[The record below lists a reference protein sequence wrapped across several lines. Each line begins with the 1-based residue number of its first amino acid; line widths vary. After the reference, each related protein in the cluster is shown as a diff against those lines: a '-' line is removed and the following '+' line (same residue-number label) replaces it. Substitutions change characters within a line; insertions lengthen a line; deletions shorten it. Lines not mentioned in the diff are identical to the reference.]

1 MALSCAMALSLAASL
16 PARVHATSVHTLDSS
31 RDGEW
36 LDCSGFRGM
45 SLLNNLGRVILGL
58 EYWAPAGLKSSADNL
73 SPERSDQGV
82 RTFARSRARTSQQP
96 CTCRIANL
104 RHQNTART
112 GCVNFP
118 NHQAAAHCH
127 RCCWGHCSWLVFWR
141 DADRVPICS
150 PLTDWG
156 AANLATPRGPF
167 WPSELLIR
175 GLPFAV

>member
-1 MALSCAMALSLAASL
+1 MLPACIPSTAAAMANGLFEGGGAI
-16 PARVHATSVHTLDSS
+16 R
-31 RDGEW
+31 
-36 LDCSGFRGM
+36 M
-45 SLLNNLGRVILGL
+45 SPPNNLRRVIMGL
-58 EYWAPAGLKSSADNL
+58 EHLAPAGLKSSADNL